1 VPLRRR
7 SISFAECWRNR
18 PGARPASCSPVIHK
32 RPYKDVSRT
41 PAARYHNGRGSPVR
55 DDVRSGADKTA
66 REQMK
71 RNDEVAASAAPQG
84 DGVPDDTDVSESSAP
99 SGMRAPEAEDEE
111 TDADETV
118 AEAERAI
125 TELRDKYLRLAA
137 EFDNYRKRTTR
148 ERLEAGS
155 RAQGELVKHIVD
167 SLDDLGRVIAI
178 DPASTDAR
186 SVIEG
191 VDLVA
196 KKLLK
201 ALSAAGLEIIDPL
214 NQTFDPAVHEAV
226 ATEPALSPEDDHVVS
241 QVFQPGYRFVGQL
254 LRPARVVV
262 RQWSQA

>member
-1 VPLRRR
+1 M
-7 SISFAECWRNR
+7 
-18 PGARPASCSPVIHK
+18 
-32 RPYKDVSRT
+32 
-41 PAARYHNGRGSPVR
+41 R

-84 DGVPDDTDVSESSAP
+84 DGVPDDAQGGGTGAASA
-99 SGMRAPEAEDEE
+99 SQTREGDDEDPEA
-111 TDADETV
+111 DAQV
-118 AEAERAI
+118 AGESDRAI

-137 EFDNYRKRTTR
+137 EFDNYRKRAMR
-148 ERLEAGS
+148 ERTEAGS
-155 RAQGELVKHIVD
+155 RAQGELLKHITD
-167 SLDDLGRVIAI
+167 SLDDLGRVTAL

-186 SVIEG
+186 SVVQG

-201 ALSAAGLEIIDPL
+201 ALTGAGLEIIDPL
-214 NQTFDPAVHEAV
+214 NQTFDPAFHEAV

-241 QVFQPGYRFVGQL
+241 QVFQPGYRFGGQL

-262 RQWSQA
+262 RQWSR

>member
-1 VPLRRR
+1 VR
-7 SISFAECWRNR
+7 
-18 PGARPASCSPVIHK
+18 
-32 RPYKDVSRT
+32 
-41 PAARYHNGRGSPVR
+41 R

-66 REQMK
+66 REQMQ

-84 DGVPDDTDVSESSAP
+84 DGVPDDADVSESSGP
-99 SGMRAPEAEDEE
+99 SGARAEEVEDE
-111 TDADETV
+111 DLDGSETV
-118 AEAERAI
+118 TNESDRAVA
-125 TELRDKYLRLAA
+125 ELRDKYLRLAA

-148 ERLEAGS
+148 ERAEAGA
-155 RAQGELVKHIVD
+155 RAQGELVRHIVD
-167 SLDDLGRVIAI
+167 SLDDLGRVIAV

-186 SVIEG
+186 SVVQG

-201 ALSAAGLEIIDPL
+201 ALTTAGLEIIDPV

-241 QVFQPGYRFVGQL
+241 QVFQPGYRFGGQL

-262 RQWSQA
+262 RQWSQR

>member
-1 VPLRRR
+1 M
-7 SISFAECWRNR
+7 
-18 PGARPASCSPVIHK
+18 
-32 RPYKDVSRT
+32 
-41 PAARYHNGRGSPVR
+41 R

-84 DGVPDDTDVSESSAP
+84 DGVPDNVQAGRP
-99 SGMRAPEAEDEE
+99 SGPPESEKSGSDED
-111 TDADETV
+111 DADADRGVIGESD
-118 AEAERAI
+118 RAM

-148 ERLEAGS
+148 ERAETGA
-155 RAQGELVKHIVD
+155 RAQADLVRHITD
-167 SLDDLGRVIAI
+167 SLDDLGRVIAV

-186 SVIEG
+186 SVVQG

-201 ALSAAGLEIIDPL
+201 SLTAAGLEIIDPV
-214 NQTFDPAVHEAV
+214 NQTFDPAFHEAV

-241 QVFQPGYRFVGQL
+241 QVFQPGYRFGGQL

-262 RQWSQA
+262 RQWSQ

>member
-1 VPLRRR
+1 
-7 SISFAECWRNR
+7 
-18 PGARPASCSPVIHK
+18 
-32 RPYKDVSRT
+32 
-41 PAARYHNGRGSPVR
+41 VR

-84 DGVPDDTDVSESSAP
+84 DGVPDDADVSESSGP
-99 SGMRAPEAEDEE
+99 PGPRGKEVEED
-111 TDADETV
+111 DADGSETATDESDRAV
-118 AEAERAI
+118 A
-125 TELRDKYLRLAA
+125 ELRDKYLRLAA

-148 ERLEAGS
+148 ERAEAGA
-155 RAQGELVKHIVD
+155 RAQGELVRHIVD
-167 SLDDLGRVIAI
+167 SLDDLGRVIAV

-186 SVIEG
+186 SVVQG

-201 ALSAAGLEIIDPL
+201 ALTVAGLEIVDPV

-241 QVFQPGYRFVGQL
+241 QVFQPGYRFGGQL

-262 RQWSQA
+262 RQWSPR